1 MLIFLLFVTVS
12 LAVAK
17 PMTAY
22 VESWEGRFSPLPDHI
37 LIRVEGKP
45 TLLLWLYQSDRG
57 SKGTVVGFSTESGDM
72 IVTPKPNDKGV
83 QPIYTGHYVAF
94 GDKDV
99 VEVVVTYDIQGNG
112 GQKMVERYNYGNDSL
127 QFASVSWYA
136 GKYEKVWKRASD

>member
-72 IVTPKPNDKGV
+72 IVTPKGMAGRRWSKGTITETILYSLL
-83 QPIYTGHYVAF
+83 QCHGTQASMRRSGKEP
-94 GDKDV
+94 
-99 VEVVVTYDIQGNG
+99 VTRGWRQ
-112 GQKMVERYNYGNDSL
+112 
-127 QFASVSWYA
+127 
-136 GKYEKVWKRASD
+136 